1 MNVDLINEDI
11 ILLQHITE
19 DDVLDNNNNKRRP
32 NVQLKKAETNQHRI
46 VFPAVDLSTKRIGFG
61 SGSNRVTTVA
71 YEVKYHPTNSTLLT
85 SLLIKSSI
93 LNPLPPTDTN
103 IYFIPYGLIQ
113 STDATTVKHQI
124 TQQNLLLAQ
133 TGIVSIFNIPKTS
146 MKAGIKTRLL
156 QIPSVIELAPTYLT
170 KSSGK

>member
-1 MNVDLINEDI
+1 MAKQNRFSTHREANIRFIKYTSTGITLQYISKRRVYSALMNVDPINEDI

-93 LNPLPPTDTN
+93 LSLLPPTDTN
-103 IYFIPYGLIQ
+103 IHFIPYVLI
-113 STDATTVKHQI
+113 
-124 TQQNLLLAQ
+124 
-133 TGIVSIFNIPKTS
+133 
-146 MKAGIKTRLL
+146 
-156 QIPSVIELAPTYLT
+156 
-170 KSSGK
+170 